1 MGARTRANVAI
12 GAKILAALCG
22 GLVAISAR
30 QAPVVK
36 PLDETAL
43 REHTGV
49 YQWGPNAFVYLQMW
63 DEFSGFGKPQLVA
76 FDESGDVRTLYP
88 TDGNQFFTGP
98 GAALSASVESR
109 IAFQR
114 DSAHR
119 IVSLTWQHEGAAPR
133 TAKRV
138 EIETREDVRFTNRDV
153 QLTGRLIAPS
163 AGGRHP
169 AIVLIHGSGAE
180 NRDYLL
186 PWARFLIRHGIAV
199 LGYDKRGVGESTGD
213 WNAATYED
221 LAGDAVAAVEYL
233 KTRRDIDAAQI
244 GLLGISQA
252 GWIMPLAAVR
262 SKDVALLISIS
273 GAGVTPAETTID
285 QARNEMTMTGMPAA
299 AVADIVALMRL
310 QYDFART
317 GNGWEAYAAARKSLV
332 ARMGGAPPETA
343 FPSTPEHPQWQVIKR
358 TYFYDPMPTLRQLTV
373 PTLAMWGE
381 LDNNIVADKNKPAW
395 DMALKAAGN
404 RDYTLVVIPRA
415 NHAMLEATVGSN
427 AEVKSLRRFAPSY
440 FTTIQGWLGKHVRG
454 VAAHSLHRRIDIAT
468 AVP

>member
-1 MGARTRANVAI
+1 MGARTRSAAAI
-12 GAKILAALCG
+12 GAGILATLAG

-30 QAPVVK
+30 QAPVVR
-36 PLDETAL
+36 PLDEAAL

-49 YQWGPNAFVYLQMW
+49 YQWGPNAFVYVQMW
-63 DEFSGFGKPQLVA
+63 DEFSGFGKPELVA

-88 TDGNQFFTGP
+88 TDRDQFFAGP
-98 GAALSASVESR
+98 GAALSTSIESR
-109 IAFQR
+109 ITFQR
-114 DSAHR
+114 DSAGR

-138 EIETREDVRFTNRDV
+138 EIETPEDVRFTNRDV
-153 QLTGRLIAPS
+153 QLTGTLIAPS
-163 AGGRHP
+163 AVGRHP
-169 AIVLIHGSGAE
+169 AIVLVHGSGPE
-180 NRDYLL
+180 NRAYML

-233 KTRRDIDAAQI
+233 KTRRDIDAAHI

-262 SKDVALLISIS
+262 SKDVAFLISIS

-285 QARNEMTMTGMPAA
+285 QARNELKMTGMPAA
-299 AVADIVALMRL
+299 AVADIVALIGL

-317 GNGWEAYAAARKSLV
+317 GSGWEAYAAAREKLV
-332 ARMGGAPPETA
+332 TRMGAPPETA
-343 FPSTPEHPQWQVIKR
+343 FPSTPAHPQWQVIKR
-358 TYFYDPMPTLRQLTV
+358 TYLYDPVPTLRQLTV

-381 LDNNIVADKNKPAW
+381 LDNNIIAEKNKPAW
-395 DMALKAAGN
+395 DAALKAAGN

-415 NHAMLEATVGSN
+415 NHAMLEAKVGSN
-427 AEVKSLRRFAPSY
+427 AEVKSLQRFAPSY
-440 FTTIQGWLGKHVRG
+440 FTTIEDWLAKHVRG
-454 VAAHSLHRRIDIAT
+454 FARQ
-468 AVP
+468 P